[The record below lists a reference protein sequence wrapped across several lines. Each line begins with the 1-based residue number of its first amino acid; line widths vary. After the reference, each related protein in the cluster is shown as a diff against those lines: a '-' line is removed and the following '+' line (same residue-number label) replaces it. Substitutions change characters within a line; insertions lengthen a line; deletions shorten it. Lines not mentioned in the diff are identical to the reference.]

1 MPNYEY
7 KCTGC
12 NHKWEDIQTIGNR
25 DLPLAQA
32 CPQCGTAGTVAR
44 GWDSAPTMGVDAT
57 KQPPKAFRER
67 MENMRSK
74 LGKYNPTVRNNIDRA
89 LDMRGTKYGAQ

>member
-12 NHKWEDIQTIGNR
+12 NHKWADIQTIQNR
-25 DLPLAQA
+25 DLPLTQA
-32 CPQCGTAGTVAR
+32 CPQCGTVGTVAR
-44 GWDSAPTMGVDAT
+44 GWDHAPTMGVDGSL
-57 KQPPKAFRER
+57 KPQKGFRER

-74 LGKYNPTVRNNIDRA
+74 LGKYNPTVRHNIDKA
-89 LDMRGTKYGAQ
+89 LDMKGTKYGAQ

>member
-25 DLPLAQA
+25 DLPLAQP
-32 CPQCGTAGTVAR
+32 CPECKQSGAVAR
-44 GWDSAPTMGVDAT
+44 GWDHAPTMGVDGSL
-57 KQPPKAFRER
+57 KPSKGFRER
-67 MENMRSK
+67 MDAMRSK
-74 LGKYNPTVRNNIDRA
+74 LGKYNPTVRHNIDKA
-89 LDMRGTKYGAQ
+89 LDMRGGKYGAQ

>member
-25 DLPLAQA
+25 DLPLTQA
-32 CPQCGTAGTVAR
+32 CPQCKTNGTVAR
-44 GWDSAPTMGVDAT
+44 GWDSPPTMGVDGSL
-57 KQPPKAFRER
+57 KPSKGFRER
-67 MENMRSK
+67 MDAMRSK
-74 LGKYNPTVRNNIDRA
+74 LGKYNPTVRHNIDKA
-89 LDMRGTKYGAQ
+89 LDMRGGKYGAQ